1 MERSIALFFM
11 ERSIALLELVKKCDR
26 FLAIFDY
33 MERAIGLVD
42 GQGRSLVWDGE
53 TRSQLGVIIRIFNY
67 QTFPSCCCI
76 QLVISRYE
84 CDIG

>member
-1 MERSIALFFM
+1 MERLIALFFI

-42 GQGRSLVWDGE
+42 GQGRSRVRDTGAIDGNLYQLI
-53 TRSQLGVIIRIFNY
+53 TVKIVTFANSRSAVTKLAEF
-67 QTFPSCCCI
+67 
-76 QLVISRYE
+76 
-84 CDIG
+84 